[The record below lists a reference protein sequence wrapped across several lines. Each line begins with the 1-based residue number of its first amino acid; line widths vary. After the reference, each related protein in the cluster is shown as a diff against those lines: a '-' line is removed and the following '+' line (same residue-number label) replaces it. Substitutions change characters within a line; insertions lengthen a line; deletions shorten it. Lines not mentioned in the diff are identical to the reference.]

1 MLHFATGSDD
11 DVGVRIL
18 CALLRRR
25 ARLRECPA
33 AGPDHEGRHRP
44 DADDA
49 WQTSGK
55 AAGDCGEAPNDGK
68 EVAEQAARGVPTA
81 SREADT
87 QVSG

>member
-1 MLHFATGSDD
+1 VSRWA
-11 DVGVRIL
+11 GVWL
-18 CALLRRR
+18 DPLTRRR

-55 AAGDCGEAPNDGK
+55 AAGDCGEAPNDRK